1 MSKKSEKKKQEKI
14 IEDRTFGLKNKN
26 KSKQVQNFC
35 KGVAQQVKHSG
46 VSLSKLQSEE
56 YERKRIEKQLEEEE
70 RLIQSLYKTVEK
82 VKEEESEEEVDPK
95 SILCEYYKQGLCQKG
110 KKCMYSHDMSLEQKT
125 AILDLYTDQREQ
137 LGDEWDT
144 CQNWDEKTLK
154 DIVEANEKTYKSQ
167 IPSAKVCDYFLD
179 ALEKG
184 KYGWRWVCPNGMT
197 CHYKH
202 CLPQGYVFRKKEEP
216 KQKQEGDLE
225 EEIDE
230 QISNLQKGGTKIT
243 KEVFEKWK
251 QERNEKKKLEA
262 EKQKLEEQKK
272 KGAKQAGNN
281 SQMTGRALFV
291 YDPGLFI
298 DDDEAEKDYEREE
311 QIDQNEEEEDDQNKQ
326 KLYEGDEN
334 QQLDEDV
341 DQQFKQQQQ

>member
-1 MSKKSEKKKQEKI
+1 MSKKTEKKKQEKI

-35 KGVAQQVKHSG
+35 KGVAQQVKYSG

-56 YERKRIEKQLEEEE
+56 YERKKIEKQLEEEE
-70 RLIQSLYKTVEK
+70 RLMQSLYKTVEK

-125 AILDLYTDQREQ
+125 AILDLYTDQRVQ

-216 KQKQEGDLE
+216 KQRQEGDLE

-230 QISNLQKGGTKIT
+230 QISQLQKGGTKIT

-251 QERNEKKKLEA
+251 QDRAERKKLEA

-272 KGAKQAGNN
+272 KGQKQTGGN

-291 YDPGLFI
+291 FDPSLFI
-298 DDDEAEKDYEREE
+298 DDEEAEKEYEREE
-311 QIDQNEEEEDDQNKQ
+311 LVDENDEDDEDQNKQ

-334 QQLDEDV
+334 QQQDEEF

>member
-70 RLIQSLYKTVEK
+70 RLMQSLYKTVEK

-137 LGDEWDT
+137 MGDEWDS

-216 KQKQEGDLE
+216 KQRQEGDLE

-230 QISNLQKGGTKIT
+230 QISQLQKGGTKIT
-243 KEVFEKWK
+243 KEVFEQWK
-251 QERNEKKKLEA
+251 KDRAEKKKLEA

-272 KGAKQAGNN
+272 KGAKQTGGN

-291 YDPGLFI
+291 YDPSLFI

-311 QIDQNEEEEDDQNKQ
+311 QIDENDDEDEQENKQ
-326 KLYEGDEN
+326 QLYEGDDN
-334 QQLDEDV
+334 QQQDEDV

>member
-56 YERKRIEKQLEEEE
+56 YERKKIERQLEEED
-70 RLIQSLYKTVEK
+70 RLMQSLYKTVEK

-125 AILDLYTDQREQ
+125 AMLDLYTDQREQ
-137 LGDEWDT
+137 MGDEWDS

-202 CLPQGYVFRKKEEP
+202 CLPQGYVFRKKEES

-230 QISNLQKGGTKIT
+230 QISQLQKGGTKIT

-251 QERNEKKKLEA
+251 QERAEKKKLEA
-262 EKQKLEEQKK
+262 EKQKIEEQKK
-272 KGAKQAGNN
+272 KGAKQTGGN

-291 YDPGLFI
+291 YDPSLFI
-298 DDDEAEKDYEREE
+298 DDDEAEKDYERVE
-311 QIDQNEEEEDDQNKQ
+311 QIDENDEEDEQENKQ
-326 KLYEGDEN
+326 QLYEGEDN
-334 QQLDEDV
+334 QQQDEDV